1 MGTDPLVSCLF
12 IRELEIMLFWFAEHY
27 LSLLDVP
34 KSAYNQLFRGKKTK
48 DIHLYS
54 SVAWMAK
61 CSNSQKQNF
70 RCLTFSS
77 SARQVS
83 GAERSIAQFSKFF
96 NNRSVK
102 RPHHSGRR
110 ASFYGNQSPF
120 SSSKPTTCK
129 IIQSND
135 DLRYTEDFFPETF
148 GHSQS
153 LTSQVITKLQ
163 HI

>member
-1 MGTDPLVSCLF
+1 MQSIICHYWALANLPITNFCEAKAAKDLFTYMCIQVVHGWLCL
-12 IRELEIMLFWFAEHY
+12 H
-27 LSLLDVP
+27 
-34 KSAYNQLFRGKKTK
+34 
-48 DIHLYS
+48 
-54 SVAWMAK
+54 
-61 CSNSQKQNF
+61 SQKHNF
-70 RCLTFSS
+70 ECFTFFSS
-77 SARQVS
+77 AWTVS

-110 ASFYGNQSPF
+110 ASFYVNQSPF